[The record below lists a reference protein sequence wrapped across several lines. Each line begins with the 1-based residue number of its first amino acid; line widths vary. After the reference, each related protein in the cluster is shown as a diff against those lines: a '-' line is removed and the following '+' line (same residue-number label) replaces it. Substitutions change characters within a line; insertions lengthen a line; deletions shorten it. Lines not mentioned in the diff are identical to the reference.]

1 MACDYA
7 ILGGGPAGLA
17 AAVFLHRAGFDFE
30 LFEGAPQV
38 GGLCRTFTFEGHRY
52 DSGAHR
58 LHDKDPEV
66 TSFLKQLMGEALR
79 PVSRPSRVLMD
90 GKLVEFPP
98 TPFEMLTSVGLSK
111 ACRIAFEVVHGRVR
125 RSDAV
130 TFADFATRSFGKT
143 LAESFLLNYSSK
155 IWGLPA
161 DQLSP
166 AIATRR
172 LAGMNLRTLLTELV
186 MPASKSKHLDGEF
199 LYPEGGFGRIVE
211 TLAEALPPEK
221 IRTGCRVLGMECE
234 NGKIRAIKLE
244 GGRYSP
250 VSGTVVS
257 TLPLSLMV
265 QFLQDSLPRH
275 IMDLARSLRFRD
287 VRTVFLR
294 LNQSAFSENASIY
307 VPNRDLTIARIY
319 EPKNRCSSMAPMD
332 ETGIVVECPC
342 FPEDPVGGLS
352 DCELAQRVVDELN
365 SLGLINPKKVLGW
378 DHKLLKNAYPVYSL
392 GFHDIV
398 EEILESLKPISNLH
412 MLGRNGRFHY
422 SHLHQHLR
430 FAMDFVSNL
439 SADRLRR
446 SV

>member
-1 MACDYA
+1 M
-7 ILGGGPAGLA
+7 A
-17 AAVFLHRAGFDFE
+17 AAFCLNRAGFDFE

-66 TSFLKQLMGEALR
+66 TGFLKQLMGESLR
-79 PVSRPSRVLMD
+79 PVSKPSRVLLE

-98 TPFEMLTSVGLSK
+98 TPFEMLASVGLSK
-111 ACRIAFEVVHGRVR
+111 ACRIALEVVQGRIK

-130 TFADFATRSFGKT
+130 SFADFATRSFGKT

-172 LAGMNLRTLLTELV
+172 LSGMNLRTLLTELV
-186 MPASKSKHLDGEF
+186 LPSNKSKHLDGEF

-211 TLAEALPPEK
+211 TLASSLPPEK
-221 IRTGCRVLGMECE
+221 IQTGCKVLGIECE
-234 NGKIRAIKLE
+234 QGKIRAIEVE
-244 GGRYSP
+244 GGREVP

-257 TLPLSLMV
+257 TIPLTLMV
-265 QFLQDSLPRH
+265 QFLQGVLPRH
-275 IMDLARSLRFRD
+275 VVGLARSLRFRD

-294 LNQSAFSENASIY
+294 LNQPLFSENASIY
-307 VPNRDLTIARIY
+307 VPNLDLTIARIY
-319 EPKNRCSSMAPMD
+319 EPKNRCSSMAPQH

-342 FPEDPVGGLS
+342 FPDDTVGCLS
-352 DCELAQRVVDELN
+352 ESELAQRVVDELS
-365 SLGLINPKKVLGW
+365 SLGLLDPNRVLGW
-378 DHKLLKNAYPVYSL
+378 DHKWLKNAYPVYSL
-392 GFHDIV
+392 GFHDAV
-398 EEILESLKPISNLH
+398 VEILDSLKPISNLH

-422 SHLHQHLR
+422 SHLHQHVR
-430 FAMDFVSNL
+430 FAMDFVSDL